1 MASIS
6 VISLLLITVSASL
19 AATVVEDLANLK
31 PPPDFNTTIS
41 NNCLHNP
48 LLRYCNSSSPFDLD
62 GIFRSTIVASHLC
75 NESKNPN
82 CIESFPKIDLRNRP
96 KIVPLYLSYN
106 FFWKYCPL
114 TILSIDLSN
123 NSLKGN
129 FPTDVLLC
137 TQIQSLDL
145 SLNALTGD
153 VPVKSFSSLSNLTF
167 LNLSYNYFSETKISD
182 SQFFRKFNASS
193 FYHSGL
199 LPSQRN
205 YKLKAIFLL
214 LGFPIFVI
222 IIVICFGWLCFIRP
236 DYLPT
241 PLQKNHKFTP
251 AMLNAATNR
260 FSRKNLVVKSEGIDI
275 YKGKPRNGTEVRVE
289 IYKGNSSR
297 EDRQRFVKECKVLAQ
312 LYHKNLVQVFGWC
325 NDRKMRAI
333 VAEWTEGENV
343 EMWLLG
349 SVPPWKERLKVLMGV
364 VEGMSYLQEQWP
376 QVGYDLRTSSVLL
389 SNNLEPLISRFKVG
403 VQNSSIKHI
412 YKFGVFLLEMITN
425 RRPEQDFERGH
436 AGFIEYIRMNYP
448 GNWRNLIDARMK
460 LSENMVDQAK
470 HGIGL
475 GLICTDQSNSKY
487 PSLNQ
492 IFNMLTTV
500 YNSCPVKA
508 SENRSRTH
516 GDGDRT

>member
-1 MASIS
+1 
-6 VISLLLITVSASL
+6 
-19 AATVVEDLANLK
+19 
-31 PPPDFNTTIS
+31 
-41 NNCLHNP
+41 
-48 LLRYCNSSSPFDLD
+48 
-62 GIFRSTIVASHLC
+62 
-75 NESKNPN
+75 
-82 CIESFPKIDLRNRP
+82 
-96 KIVPLYLSYN
+96 
-106 FFWKYCPL
+106 
-114 TILSIDLSN
+114 
-123 NSLKGN
+123 
-129 FPTDVLLC
+129 
-137 TQIQSLDL
+137 
-145 SLNALTGD
+145 
-153 VPVKSFSSLSNLTF
+153 
-167 LNLSYNYFSETKISD
+167 
-182 SQFFRKFNASS
+182 
-193 FYHSGL
+193 
-199 LPSQRN
+199 
-205 YKLKAIFLL
+205 
-214 LGFPIFVI
+214 
-222 IIVICFGWLCFIRP
+222 
-236 DYLPT
+236 
-241 PLQKNHKFTP
+241 
-251 AMLNAATNR
+251 MLNAATNR

-376 QVGYDLRTSSVLL
+376 QVG
-389 SNNLEPLISRFKVG
+389 
-403 VQNSSIKHI
+403 
-412 YKFGVFLLEMITN
+412 
-425 RRPEQDFERGH
+425 RPEQDFERGH